1 MRNLG
6 TLTRLWRREFW
17 VNLCENSRF
26 FVNFWLNSLKNS
38 RQIVIA
44 SGFKKPRSNPQ
55 SKIRIH
61 AVIARR
67 GTRRS
72 NPLRAQGA
80 FLDINSH
87 FLSTNSRPKNAL
99 RALMDCFEFATQILA
114 MTGRGVNFHNFCAQ
128 ISKKFTQIFTNQIH
142 NFITQIRTIL
152 KCKFTT
158 KITQIQPQKIHNFNP
173 KFPKFPKIHTKKA
186 P

>member
-6 TLTRLWRREFW
+6 RLTRLWRREFW
-17 VNLCENSRF
+17 VNLVKNSRL
-26 FVNFWLNSLKNS
+26 FVNFWRNLGENS
-38 RQIVIA
+38 RKIVIA
-44 SGFKKPRSNPQ
+44 SGFLKPRSNPQ

-72 NPLRAQGA
+72 NPLRDKGA
-80 FLDINSH
+80 FLDTNSH

-114 MTGRGVNFHNFCAQ
+114 MTGRGENSRKFQRNSLNLNATLPNFKANSWHSVDCHDFAYLRSQSLAMTHYCDFRATYEKRVNF
-128 ISKKFTQIFTNQIH
+128 S
-142 NFITQIRTIL
+142 
-152 KCKFTT
+152 
-158 KITQIQPQKIHNFNP
+158 P
-173 KFPKFPKIHTKKA
+173 KRHPKR
-186 P
+186 

>member
-38 RQIVIA
+38 RQMLNFTQNLENLAEFLRNLTENSRQIVIA
-44 SGFKKPRSNPQ
+44 SGFEKP
-55 SKIRIH
+55 
-61 AVIARR
+61 
-67 GTRRS
+67 RS

-80 FLDINSH
+80 FLDTNSH

-114 MTGRGVNFHNFCAQ
+114 MTGRGENSRKNLQSKFNPKISQ
-128 ISKKFTQIFTNQIH
+128 ISKNSH
-142 NFITQIRTIL
+142 
-152 KCKFTT
+152 
-158 KITQIQPQKIHNFNP
+158 QKGTLNDDKSHF
-173 KFPKFPKIHTKKA
+173 A
-186 P
+186 